1 MWNVQWLQKL
11 PIFVF
16 CEKQHVVVYKKQMTA
31 PKYFNVTDYNG
42 LMHVWF
48 CFSFNKVTI
57 SRPTHL
63 KYEGYSVLWPMSIN
77 TVYINTIGNFRNQSE
92 NVDRHKMF
100 LKFLFLQI
108 FYHIMTFLVYT
119 QVFFLLRKWRRYSAS
134 SPTRIFPLK
143 IQFPHQKYH
152 FSPKYNIFSQRN
164 VYFSFGH
171 STIIQFA
178 PCTTIF
184 LSLSR
189 RTQKIWESQLF

>member
-1 MWNVQWLQKL
+1 MNFVWLIKNNL
-11 PIFVF
+11 FFLLTKICWKDLCDVKCPMVTKITDRHFS
-16 CEKQHVVVYKKQMTA
+16 EKQHVAVYKKQMTA

-42 LMHVWF
+42 LIHVWF
-48 CFSFNKVTI
+48 CFSFSKVTI

-119 QVFFLLRKWRRYSAS
+119 NK
-134 SPTRIFPLK
+134 
-143 IQFPHQKYH
+143 
-152 FSPKYNIFSQRN
+152 
-164 VYFSFGH
+164 
-171 STIIQFA
+171 
-178 PCTTIF
+178 
-184 LSLSR
+184 
-189 RTQKIWESQLF
+189 